1 MASAA
6 RAQVPGIPPAEDRDV
21 PAADLPAL
29 GIEAPDAAL
38 VAGDLIAELGGAE
51 GQGRA
56 GGQGRPVG
64 LLRQGQ
70 EEALAVA
77 EVAPGLVLVEALDAP
92 GEAAGLPHRLGEG
105 PGEPQHRHALHRPLP
120 LQGEGLRLQ
129 ALE

>member
-1 MASAA
+1 MYGKKGLAHRPAPGEA
-6 RAQVPGIPPAEDRDV
+6 GGEGQGEACAQVPGIPPAEDRDV

-56 GGQGRPVG
+56 GGQGRPVS

-70 EEALAVA
+70 EEALAIA
-77 EVAPGLVLVEALDAP
+77 EVEVVLPIPISLV
-92 GEAAGLPHRLGEG
+92 
-105 PGEPQHRHALHRPLP
+105 
-120 LQGEGLRLQ
+120 
-129 ALE
+129 